1 MSLLIKKILQ
11 KIKDLNQE
19 INKKNWITDANNYK
33 LSASNPTITIP
44 YKFDEIDEFCFRILG
59 TDSASFGFLTM
70 PKDLWHNSGTYAVTI
85 RAFVG
90 NGNTVAGWANLVCQ
104 NKQASSFQINLKSQ
118 SCNSVVVSF
127 KLK

>member
-33 LSASNPTITIP
+33 LSASNTTITIP
-44 YKFDEIDEFCFRILG
+44 YKFEEIDEFCFRILG
-59 TDSASFGFLTM
+59 TDSASFGFLTI
-70 PKDLWHNSGTYAVTI
+70 PKDLWHNSGTYAITI
-85 RAFVG
+85 RAFSG
-90 NGNTVAGWANLVCQ
+90 NGNAVAGYASLVCQ
-104 NKQASSFQINLKSQ
+104 NKTDNSFQIKMSNS

>member
-33 LSASNPTITIP
+33 LSASNTTITIP
-44 YKFDEIDEFCFRILG
+44 YKFEEIDEFCFRILG
-59 TDSASFGFLTM
+59 TDSASFGFLTT
-70 PKDLWHNSGTYAVTI
+70 PKDLWHNSGTYAITI
-85 RAFVG
+85 RAFSG
-90 NGNTVAGWANLVCQ
+90 NGNAVAGYASLVCQ
-104 NKQASSFQINLKSQ
+104 NKTDNSFQIKMSNS

>member
-33 LSASNPTITIP
+33 LSASNTTITIP
-44 YKFDEIDEFCFRILG
+44 YKFEEIDEFCFRILG
-59 TDSASFGFLTM
+59 SDSASFNYMNIPG
-70 PKDLWHNSGTYAVTI
+70 DLWHNSGTYDISLRTFSGATNEI
-85 RAFVG
+85 S
-90 NGNTVAGWANLVCQ
+90 GWAVVVCQ
-104 NKQASSFQINLKSQ
+104 NKTNSNFQIKMTSQ
-118 SCNSVVVSF
+118 DCNAVVVSF

>member
-33 LSASNPTITIP
+33 LSASNTTITIP

-59 TDSASFGFLTM
+59 TDSANFGFLTM